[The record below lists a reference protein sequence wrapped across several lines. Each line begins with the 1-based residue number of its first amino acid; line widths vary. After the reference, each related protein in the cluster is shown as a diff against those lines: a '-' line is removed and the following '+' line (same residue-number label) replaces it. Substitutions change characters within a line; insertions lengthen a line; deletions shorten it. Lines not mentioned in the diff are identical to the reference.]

1 VPDDCDIADGS
12 SVDANGDGFPDECFA
27 PICVADLDKDGM
39 VGASDLSLLLASWGA
54 VGAAADLDGDGDVGA
69 SDLSLLLA
77 AWGGC

>member
-1 VPDDCDIADGS
+1 
-12 SVDANGDGFPDECFA
+12 
-27 PICVADLDKDGM
+27 M